1 MDPLYVIL
9 IGIILIGLV
18 FLAISIAEDRK
29 EKTLLDFNIWD
40 TPYFYNTT
48 FC

>member
-29 EKTLLDFNIWD
+29 EKNILEK
-40 TPYFYNTT
+40 
-48 FC
+48 

>member
-9 IGIILIGLV
+9 IGVVLIGMV

-29 EKTLLDFNIWD
+29 TRKRH
-40 TPYFYNTT
+40 P
-48 FC
+48 

>member
-9 IGIILIGLV
+9 IGIIIIGLV

-29 EKTLLDFNIWD
+29 EKKRH
-40 TPYFYNTT
+40 P
-48 FC
+48 